1 MRLRRARFIRNFLCG
16 LTLDSRSRPA
26 ILAPVTT
33 FDLYTP
39 EEVIDSHPEFADM
52 DNPNGYIYG
61 FGIYLRAT
69 NELGQRWLGAKVGG
83 CRDLRG
89 VDLFLRTWERPLER
103 MSAHGLSAAQK
114 ARQQEKALFDLLLNR
129 KKNR

>member
-1 MRLRRARFIRNFLCG
+1 M
-16 LTLDSRSRPA
+16 
-26 ILAPVTT
+26 TT

-69 NELGQRWLGAKVGG
+69 NELGQRWLGAKVGA

-103 MSAHGLSAAQK
+103 MTAHGAICGNWMPTEPKYGSPAYVMHEFVSPSEGYASNLPNA
-114 ARQQEKALFDLLLNR
+114 
-129 KKNR
+129 